1 MFSKIVFSIHPL
13 INIVEYSC
21 TSDTKIG
28 HAILVCN
35 RSFSFLSYFLNT
47 SANTQYLKQH
57 GMVMGG

>member
-1 MFSKIVFSIHPL
+1 MFSKIVFIIYPL
-13 INIVEYSC
+13 IVEYSC